1 MKRRAFLAAVGG
13 AAAWPVGVMLR
24 AGVAIGEN

>member
-1 MKRRAFLAAVGG
+1 MRRREFIAMVGG

-24 AGVAIGEN
+24 AGVAISEN